1 MVIGACKVTLAI
13 PMAASLKDK
22 RTVVKGLL
30 ARVQQQFGISVAEV
44 EDNDVINHAV
54 LGFAVVSNSSAHA
67 NAVLDKVVDFIERH
81 QDSAELLDD
90 NIEIL
95 RVFLG

>member
-1 MVIGACKVTLAI
+1 MVIGACRVTLAI
-13 PMAASLKDK
+13 PMATSLKDK

-44 EDNDVINHAV
+44 DDNDVINHAV
-54 LGFAVVSNSSAHA
+54 LGFAVVSNSSALA

-90 NIEIL
+90 DIEIM
-95 RVFLG
+95 RVF